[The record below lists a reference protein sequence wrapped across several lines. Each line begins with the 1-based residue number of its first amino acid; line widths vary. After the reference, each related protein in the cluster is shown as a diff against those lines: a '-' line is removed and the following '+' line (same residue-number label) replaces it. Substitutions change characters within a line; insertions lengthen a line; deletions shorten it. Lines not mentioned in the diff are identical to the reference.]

1 MNDLGSELTSFIMSF
16 GILGGLLNNLLIVIE
31 AVIPML
37 PLSAF
42 VAINVIMYGGVVAFF
57 LSWIFTILGGSLM
70 FWICRNKIKSFI
82 DRKIQ
87 ENSNYDKAY
96 KLSKHI
102 DNMSIPTLSVLIA
115 CPFTPS
121 FIINVGGGLSNMS
134 FLKYIISMIIGKS
147 CMIYFL
153 CYIGDNIVEAI
164 NNPMILVRI
173 IILLLIAYIVSM
185 IVNDIVSKKMSRKKD
200 K

>member
-1 MNDLGSELTSFIMSF
+1 MNDLGKELTSFIMSF
-16 GILGGLLNNLLIVIE
+16 GLLGGLINNLFIVIE

-42 VAINVIMYGGVVAFF
+42 VAINVIMYGGVVAFL
-57 LSWIFTILGGSLM
+57 LSWVFTILGGSLM

-121 FIINVGGGLSNMS
+121 FVINVGGGLSNMS
-134 FLKYIISMIIGKS
+134 FIKYITSMIIGKS

-164 NNPMILVRI
+164 NNPMILIRI
-173 IILLLIAYIVSM
+173 LILLLIAYIVSLL
-185 IVNDIVSKKMSRKKD
+185 VNDMVSKKMKRKKD